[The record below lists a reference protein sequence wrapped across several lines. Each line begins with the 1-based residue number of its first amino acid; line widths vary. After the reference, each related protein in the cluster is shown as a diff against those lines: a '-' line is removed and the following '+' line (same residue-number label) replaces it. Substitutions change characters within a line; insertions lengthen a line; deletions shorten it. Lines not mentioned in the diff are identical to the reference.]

1 MPQPNINPSLPETES
16 ASEIRAAGS
25 LPAAML
31 LAGAGGGLDAF
42 VYLNHGHVFA
52 AAMTGNGIFL
62 GIAVLHHEWIQ
73 AVRHLIVL
81 ISFVFG
87 IFASRVLA
95 DTFKRHAITVG
106 LLCEITVLFAA
117 SWLPGSFPDS
127 VFVPVIAV
135 VAAYQVASF
144 RTADIYS
151 YNSTFLTGNLRMAIE
166 GLYDSFNPAHR
177 EAGLRQFRQL
187 SLIVV
192 SFLTGAS
199 VGAILSP
206 RFLNHTLW
214 FLDLPLLAVVL
225 LVVRR
230 SRTS

>member
-1 MPQPNINPSLPETES
+1 MSQPNVNPSQPETES
-16 ASEIRAAGS
+16 ASEIQTAGS
-25 LPAAML
+25 LLAAML
-31 LAGAGGGLDAF
+31 LACAGGGLDAF

-62 GIAVLHHEWIQ
+62 GIAVLHHQWMQ
-73 AVRHLIVL
+73 AARHLIVL
-81 ISFVFG
+81 ISFVVG
-87 IFASRVLA
+87 VFASRILA

-106 LLCEITVLFAA
+106 LFCEIGVLFAA
-117 SWLPGSFPDS
+117 SWLPGSFPDT

-166 GLYDSFNPAHR
+166 GLYDSFNPVHR
-177 EAGLRQFRQL
+177 EAGLRQFRHL

-192 SFLTGAS
+192 SFLIGACT
-199 VGAILSP
+199 GAILAP
-206 RFLNHTLW
+206 RLLNHTLW
-214 FLDLPLLAVVL
+214 FLDLLLLTVVL
-225 LVVRR
+225 LIARR
-230 SRTS
+230 SPTS

>member
-1 MPQPNINPSLPETES
+1 MSEPNAHSSQPETES

-62 GIAVLHHEWIQ
+62 GIAVLHHEWMQ

-87 IFASRVLA
+87 VFASRVLA

-106 LLCEITVLFAA
+106 LFCEIAVLFAA

-206 RFLNHTLW
+206 RFLNHILW

>member
-1 MPQPNINPSLPETES
+1 MSEPNVNPSQPETES
-16 ASEIRAAGS
+16 ASELHAAGL

-31 LAGAGGGLDAF
+31 LACAGGGLDAF
-42 VYLNHGHVFA
+42 VYLNHGRVFA

-62 GIAVLHHEWIQ
+62 GIAVLHREWAQ
-73 AVRHLIVL
+73 AVRHLVVIV
-81 ISFVFG
+81 SFVFG
-87 IFASRVLA
+87 VFASRVLVS
-95 DTFKRHAITVG
+95 TFKRHAITVG
-106 LLCEITVLFAA
+106 LLCEIAVLFAA

-166 GLYDSFNPAHR
+166 GLYDSFNPALR
-177 EAGLRQFRQL
+177 EAGLRQFRHL
-187 SLIVV
+187 SLIDV
-192 SFLTGAS
+192 SFLTGACA
-199 VGAILSP
+199 GAILSP

-214 FLDLPLLAVVL
+214 FLDLPLLIVL
-225 LVVRR
+225 ILVARH
-230 SRTS
+230 SRES